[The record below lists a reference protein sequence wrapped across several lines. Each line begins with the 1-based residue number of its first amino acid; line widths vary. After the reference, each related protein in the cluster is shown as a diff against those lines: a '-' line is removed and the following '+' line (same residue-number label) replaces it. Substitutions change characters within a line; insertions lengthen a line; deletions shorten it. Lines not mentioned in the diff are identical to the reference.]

1 MLLGAWHPAVSPRHP
16 DPKTTVA
23 ILSPVTPTWLFSP
36 APSLGDSLGPI
47 SYKCEAKLS
56 AYYLH
61 HHYLPKTTNAA
72 MNLLVPTSCDKGHQA
87 TLRPDRLVFS
97 FWLCHLLSLC
107 ASVSPPNDGWK

>member
-61 HHYLPKTTNAA
+61 HHYLPKTTNTA

-87 TLRPDRLVFS
+87 RQISVFVLALPFTITLC
-97 FWLCHLLSLC
+97 LCL
-107 ASVSPPNDGWK
+107 PT

>member
-87 TLRPDRLVFS
+87 TLRPGVFVLALP
-97 FWLCHLLSLC
+97 FAITLCLC
-107 ASVSPPNDGWK
+107 LPT